1 MFLVARGEEWWFT
14 KCCNEGKT
22 GILSK
27 DTDFSYKINKFEESN
42 IELGDYS

>member
-1 MFLVARGEEWWFT
+1 MVVT

-27 DTDFSYKINKFEESN
+27 DTDFSYKINKFRDL
-42 IELGDYS
+42 I